1 MRCFRIA
8 LLSIFISIGHPIPSF
23 YSFFGI
29 KKFQYGWHGL
39 FTNQDPP
46 PHPSIKGCEDVA
58 YEAVYEYCE

>member
-29 KKFQYGWHGL
+29 KKFQYSWHGL
-39 FTNQDPP
+39 FTNQDYC
-46 PHPSIKGCEDVA
+46 SCEDVA